1 MLQDNQFDLAGT
13 VSVQNAP
20 PVQGPTFG
28 QTAPTVTNI
37 IPSMPNPATN
47 TIPAATTP
55 TPAATTPTP
64 AATPSYENGGEV
76 PPDTGIPSANT
87 APVTPTAPAIDP
99 NDNTFKSMAKVF
111 QNEGYYPADL
121 NLDTIADAHTFFDT
135 TKAAFDARLAAMKEE
150 VLANYGNIA
159 AQLNYIDQGGPISA
173 VQQVNPILELVN
185 SDFKG
190 TDEDTFALK
199 QTVVRADLA
208 IKGLDPELIEATIE
222 TLVAKNDLENRFLT
236 SHKSL
241 TDYANGVLATAKQE
255 EEARINS
262 IRQAEEQEVNLY
274 NTKLN
279 EVLSKGIIANQRI
292 SPEILGEVR
301 KASTER
307 TNVITYNDNG
317 VMRTTKITPLGA
329 FITELLKD
337 PEMQLRAY
345 INAQYNNG
353 GILKPIN
360 GTQELLNQINNG
372 ATTKVNG
379 TITNTSKPPL
389 GKFQGYSN
397 PN

>member
-1 MLQDNQFDLAGT
+1 MLHDNQFDLSGT

-28 QTAPTVTNI
+28 QTVPAVNNIIPTMPNPAFSTNQEPNPAPVTPAAPTAPTVTAEESTSGAV
-37 IPSMPNPATN
+37 PG
-47 TIPAATTP
+47 ATTP
-55 TPAATTPTP
+55 A
-64 AATPSYENGGEV
+64 
-76 PPDTGIPSANT
+76 ANT
-87 APVTPTAPAIDP
+87 EAVAPVIDP

-150 VLANYGNIA
+150 VLSTYGNIA
-159 AQLNYIDQGGPISA
+159 AQLNYVDQGGPISA

-199 QTVVRADLA
+199 QTVIRADLT

-222 TLVAKNDLENRFLT
+222 TLVAKNDLENKFTT
-236 SHKSL
+236 SHKAL
-241 TDYANGVLATAKQE
+241 TDYANGVLADAKQK
-255 EEARINS
+255 EEARIDS
-262 IRQAEEQEVNLY
+262 IRKAEEQEVNTY

-279 EVLSKGIIANQRI
+279 DILGKGIINNQRI
-292 SPEILGEVR
+292 SPEILGDLR

-307 TNVITYNDNG
+307 TNTITYNDNG

-337 PEMQLRAY
+337 PEMQLRAF

-360 GTQELLNQINNG
+360 GTQELLNQINNSA
-372 ATTKVNG
+372 ATKING

-389 GKFQGYSN
+389 GKYQGHSN
-397 PN
+397 

>member
-28 QTAPTVTNI
+28 QTAPTVANI

-47 TIPAATTP
+47 PIPAATTP
-55 TPAATTPTP
+55 TPAATPT
-64 AATPSYENGGEV
+64 YENGGEV
-76 PPDTGIPSANT
+76 SPDSGVPVAKTDPVAPA
-87 APVTPTAPAIDP
+87 APVIDP

-135 TKAAFDARLAAMKEE
+135 TKAAFDARLATMKEE
-150 VLANYGNIA
+150 VLSTFGNIA
-159 AQLNYIDQGGPISA
+159 AQLNYVDQGGPVSA
-173 VQQVNPILELVN
+173 VQQVSPILELVN

-199 QTVVRADLA
+199 QVVIRADLS

-222 TLVAKNDLENRFLT
+222 TLVAKNDLENKFLT
-236 SHKSL
+236 SHKALS
-241 TDYANGVLATAKQE
+241 DYANNVLATAKQE
-255 EEARINS
+255 EDARINS
-262 IRQAEEQEVNLY
+262 IKLAEEQEVNLY

-279 EVLSKGIIANQRI
+279 DILGKGIIANQRI
-292 SPEILGEVR
+292 SPEILNEVR

-337 PEMQLRAY
+337 PEMQLRAF

-360 GTQELLNQINNG
+360 GTQELLNQINKG
-372 ATTKVNG
+372 ATAVTGNSP
-379 TITNTSKPPL
+379 INNTSKPPL

>member
-28 QTAPTVTNI
+28 QTAPTVANI
-37 IPSMPNPATN
+37 MPSMPNPATN
-47 TIPAATTP
+47 PM
-55 TPAATTPTP
+55 PAATTPTP
-64 AATPSYENGGEV
+64 AATPTYENGGEV
-76 PPDTGIPSANT
+76 SPDSGVPVAKTDPVAPA
-87 APVTPTAPAIDP
+87 APVIDP

-135 TKAAFDARLAAMKEE
+135 TKAAFDARLATMKEE
-150 VLANYGNIA
+150 VLSTFGNIA
-159 AQLNYIDQGGPISA
+159 AQLNYVDQGGPVSA
-173 VQQVNPILELVN
+173 VQQVSPILELVN

-199 QTVVRADLA
+199 QVVIRADLS

-222 TLVAKNDLENRFLT
+222 TLVAKNDLENKFLT
-236 SHKSL
+236 SHKALS
-241 TDYANGVLATAKQE
+241 DYANNVLATAKQE
-255 EEARINS
+255 EDARINS
-262 IRQAEEQEVNLY
+262 IKLAEEQEVNLY

-279 EVLSKGIIANQRI
+279 DILGKGIIANQRI
-292 SPEILGEVR
+292 SPEILNEVR

-337 PEMQLRAY
+337 PEMQLRAF

-360 GTQELLNQINNG
+360 GTQELLNQINKG
-372 ATTKVNG
+372 ATAVTGNSP
-379 TITNTSKPPL
+379 INNTSKPPL

>member
-13 VSVQNAP
+13 VSVQSAP

-28 QTAPTVTNI
+28 QTAPTVSNI

-47 TIPAATTP
+47 PNPNPAVTTAITVP
-55 TPAATTPTP
+55 DQ
-64 AATPSYENGGEV
+64 NLGGTV
-76 PPDTGIPSANT
+76 PDIIEG
-87 APVTPTAPAIDP
+87 APVTTPAPVNPAAPAIDP

-135 TKAAFDARLAAMKEE
+135 TKAALDARLAAMKEE
-150 VLANYGNIA
+150 VLSNYGNIA

-222 TLVAKNDLENRFLT
+222 TLVAKNDLENKFLT
-236 SHKSL
+236 SHKAL
-241 TDYANGVLATAKQE
+241 TDYANDVLANAKQQE
-255 EEARINS
+255 DARINS

-279 EVLSKGIIANQRI
+279 DVLSKGIIANQRI

-307 TNVITYNDNG
+307 TNTITYNDNG

-345 INAQYNNG
+345 INAQYNNS

-360 GTQELLNQINNG
+360 GTQDLLNKINQGAIVNNNG
-372 ATTKVNG
+372 NNS
-379 TITNTSKPPL
+379 TISNSSKPPL
-389 GKFQGYSN
+389 GKFMGQLN
-397 PN
+397 

>member
-28 QTAPTVTNI
+28 QTVPTVANI

-47 TIPAATTP
+47 PIPAATTP
-55 TPAATTPTP
+55 TPAATPT
-64 AATPSYENGGEV
+64 YENGGVVTPDSGV
-76 PPDTGIPSANT
+76 PVAKTEPV
-87 APVTPTAPAIDP
+87 APVATVVDP

-135 TKAAFDARLAAMKEE
+135 TKAAFDARLATMKEE
-150 VLANYGNIA
+150 VLSTYGNIA
-159 AQLNYIDQGGPISA
+159 AQLNYVDQGGPISA

-199 QTVVRADLA
+199 QVVIRADLS

-222 TLVAKNDLENRFLT
+222 TLVAKNDLENKFLT
-236 SHKSL
+236 SHKALS
-241 TDYANGVLATAKQE
+241 DYANNVLATAKQE
-255 EEARINS
+255 EDARIDS
-262 IRQAEEQEVNLY
+262 IRKAEEQEVTMY

-329 FITELLKD
+329 YITELLKD
-337 PEMQLRAY
+337 PEMQLRAF

-360 GTQELLNQINNG
+360 GTQELLNQINQG
-372 ATTKVNG
+372 ATAVTGNSP
-379 TITNTSKPPL
+379 INNTSKPPL
-389 GKFQGYSN
+389 GKFMGQLN
-397 PN
+397 

>member
-28 QTAPTVTNI
+28 QTAPTVANI

-47 TIPAATTP
+47 PIPAATTP
-55 TPAATTPTP
+55 TPAATPT
-64 AATPSYENGGEV
+64 YENGGEV
-76 PPDTGIPSANT
+76 SPDSGVPVAKTDPVAPA
-87 APVTPTAPAIDP
+87 APVIDP

-135 TKAAFDARLAAMKEE
+135 TKAAFDARLATMKEE
-150 VLANYGNIA
+150 VLSTFGNIA
-159 AQLNYIDQGGPISA
+159 AQLNYVDQGGPVSA
-173 VQQVNPILELVN
+173 VQQVSPILELVN

-199 QTVVRADLA
+199 QVVIRADLS

-222 TLVAKNDLENRFLT
+222 TLVAKNDLENKFLT
-236 SHKSL
+236 SHKALS
-241 TDYANGVLATAKQE
+241 DYANNVLATAKQE
-255 EEARINS
+255 EDARINS
-262 IRQAEEQEVNLY
+262 IKQAEEQEVNLY

-279 EVLSKGIIANQRI
+279 DILGKGIIANQRI
-292 SPEILGEVR
+292 SPEILNEVR

-337 PEMQLRAY
+337 PEMQLRAF

-360 GTQELLNQINNG
+360 GTQELLNQINKG
-372 ATTKVNG
+372 ATAVTGNSP
-379 TITNTSKPPL
+379 INNTSKPPL

>member
-20 PVQGPTFG
+20 LVQGPTFG
-28 QTAPTVTNI
+28 QPAPTVANI

-47 TIPAATTP
+47 PIPAATTP
-55 TPAATTPTP
+55 TPAATPT
-64 AATPSYENGGEV
+64 YENGGEV
-76 PPDTGIPSANT
+76 SPDSGVPVAKTDPV
-87 APVTPTAPAIDP
+87 APVAPVVDP

-135 TKAAFDARLAAMKEE
+135 TKAAFDARLATMKEE
-150 VLANYGNIA
+150 VLSTYGNIA
-159 AQLNYIDQGGPISA
+159 AQLNYVDQGGPISA

-199 QTVVRADLA
+199 QVVIRADLS

-222 TLVAKNDLENRFLT
+222 TLVAKNDLENKFLT
-236 SHKSL
+236 SHKALS
-241 TDYANGVLATAKQE
+241 DYANNVLATAKQE
-255 EEARINS
+255 EDARIEN
-262 IRQAEEQEVNLY
+262 IRKAEEQEVTLY

-279 EVLSKGIIANQRI
+279 DILGKGIIANQRI
-292 SPEILGEVR
+292 SPEILNEVR

-329 FITELLKD
+329 YITELLKD
-337 PEMQLRAY
+337 PEMQLRAF

-360 GTQELLNQINNG
+360 GTQELLNQINKG
-372 ATTKVNG
+372 VVPNG
-379 TITNTSKPPL
+379 TTPINNTSKPPL
-389 GKFQGYSN
+389 GKFHGQLN
-397 PN
+397 

>member
-28 QTAPTVTNI
+28 QTAPTVANI

-47 TIPAATTP
+47 PIPAATTP
-55 TPAATTPTP
+55 TPAATPT
-64 AATPSYENGGEV
+64 YENGGEV
-76 PPDTGIPSANT
+76 SPDSGVPVAKTDPVAPA
-87 APVTPTAPAIDP
+87 APVIDP

-135 TKAAFDARLAAMKEE
+135 TKAAFDARLATMKEE
-150 VLANYGNIA
+150 VLSTFGNIA
-159 AQLNYIDQGGPISA
+159 AQLNYVDQGGPVSA
-173 VQQVNPILELVN
+173 VQQVSPILELVN

-199 QTVVRADLA
+199 QVVIRADLS

-222 TLVAKNDLENRFLT
+222 TLVAKNDLENKFLT
-236 SHKSL
+236 SHKALS
-241 TDYANGVLATAKQE
+241 DYANNVLATAKQE
-255 EEARINS
+255 EDARINS
-262 IRQAEEQEVNLY
+262 IKLAEEQEVNLY

-279 EVLSKGIIANQRI
+279 DILGKGIIANQRI
-292 SPEILGEVR
+292 SPEILNEVR

-337 PEMQLRAY
+337 PEMQLRAF
-345 INAQYNNG
+345 INAQYNNE

-360 GTQELLNQINNG
+360 GTQELLNQINKG
-372 ATTKVNG
+372 ATAVTGNSP
-379 TITNTSKPPL
+379 INNTSKPPL